1 MDEDTKTEIKELVKT
16 VIQEQ
21 QRDEAEIR
29 PLEIKKEKVLNLI
42 TDPRGEKFLELEVFD
57 DKIAV
62 RERIQ
67 GRGKKRIGDYDIA
80 VNELKNK
87 EEIEISIIET
97 EILDEV
103 TKRTVSPEEGRVCFN
118 FKNLEADPEDTAV
131 DEPTTKVRGR
141 RLRKGTIKPE
151 KDQDETKVKFK
162 FGKFEDKFKL
172 KKGQNF
178 FVVVKKERKGERA
191 VARN

>member
-1 MDEDTKTEIKELVKT
+1 M
-16 VIQEQ
+16 
-21 QRDEAEIR
+21 
-29 PLEIKKEKVLNLI
+29 
-42 TDPRGEKFLELEVFD
+42 
-57 DKIAV
+57 
-62 RERIQ
+62 
-67 GRGKKRIGDYDIA
+67 
-80 VNELKNK
+80 
-87 EEIEISIIET
+87 
-97 EILDEV
+97 
-103 TKRTVSPEEGRVCFN
+103 SPEEGRVCFN